1 MTQDSFLKSFRETKS
16 PFIMNP
22 YRFGGGAVGGW
33 VELART
39 TLGSANG
46 TINVGS
52 LADKRYY
59 MILHD
64 MQGTSSASG
73 GTEWQF
79 NSDTG
84 SNYAK
89 RDSQNGGADS
99 TATSQTKIL
108 AFGTQQQ
115 PMFTVGYLSNLSTKE
130 KLWQWW
136 VNHAGDSAGAG
147 IAPYRQ
153 EGVGKWANTSNA
165 FDEIDY
171 ITTGA
176 ETFDTGSEIVVLGW
190 DPADTHTTNFWEE
203 LASVNAS
210 GSSTN
215 LSSGTITAKKYLW
228 IQAYLDPSG
237 TSYENITFN
246 NDTATNYHHRL
257 STNGVADSTGQDS
270 AGFPTKNLTAPRFVN
285 AFVINNSANE
295 KLVITNSVH
304 QNTAGAG
311 NAPERREQ
319 VFKWA
324 NTSSQITEI
333 DFDSSSGNYSSGSI
347 IKVWGSN

>member
-1 MTQDSFLKSFRETKS
+1 MTIEYKDSKRIEASGIGTELVG
-16 PFIMNP
+16 I
-22 YRFGGGAVGGW
+22 GGW
-33 VELART
+33 KEVGRT

-84 SNYAK
+84 NNYAK
-89 RDSQNGGADS
+89 RDSQNGGTDS
-99 TATSQTKIL
+99 TAINQPKIL

-136 VNHAGDSAGAG
+136 VNHAGDSAGASVV
-147 IAPYRQ
+147 PYRQ

-171 ITTGA
+171 ITTGS
-176 ETFDTGSEIVVLGW
+176 ETFDTNSEVVVLGW
-190 DPADTHTTNFWEE
+190 DEDDTHTTNFWEE
-203 LASVNAS
+203 LATVELNGNADEMD
-210 GSSTN
+210 T
-215 LSSGTITAKKYLW
+215 GTITAKKYLW
-228 IQAYLDPSG
+228 VQAYVNTTGAQDNQSFR
-237 TSYENITFN
+237 FN
-246 NDTATNYHHRL
+246 GDTGNNYCWRDSRDGASDATVVNYNYLR
-257 STNGVADSTGQDS
+257 TCVGDDN
-270 AGFPTKNLTAPRFVN
+270 NNFVN
-285 AFVINNSANE
+285 AFIINNSANE
-295 KLVITNSVH
+295 KLIISHAVKQT
-304 QNTAGAG
+304 TAGAG
-311 NAPERREQ
+311 NEPKRNET
-319 VFKWA
+319 VGKWV
-324 NTSSQITEI
+324 NTSAQITSI
-333 DFDSSSGNYSSGSI
+333 NLKQHGNGDMTSGSI
-347 IKVWGSN
+347 LKVWGSD